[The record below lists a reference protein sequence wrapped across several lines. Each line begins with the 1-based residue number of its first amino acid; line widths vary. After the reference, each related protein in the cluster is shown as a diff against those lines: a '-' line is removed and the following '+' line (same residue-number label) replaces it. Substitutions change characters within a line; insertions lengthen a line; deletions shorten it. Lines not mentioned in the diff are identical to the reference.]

1 MAEFTF
7 ASVEIKYIKDS
18 IKIKARRNYSNNT
31 FVGNPSSNDV
41 TYISSDG
48 KTINFTSIVEAQDI
62 TTLTIYRNLEK
73 EYKTKPGVLANNSDL
88 NINGNYYLSD
98 YNEEKL
104 VNGSYRIDWEF
115 LEYLK
120 PNKVQA
126 TFKRIGKPVTKKT
139 TSKSTTKKKTSTY
152 ITKLLTDCKTMKKG
166 QTNSKCVKYLQKF
179 LQKKGYYKNCKI
191 DGDYLT
197 ETKKAVKQLQK
208 AYKIKVSK
216 ANQGVWDSVTRKY
229 WRKKYNISSK
239 KKTKKTTTKS
249 KTKTKAKTKSKSK
262 AKK

>member
-7 ASVEIKYIKDS
+7 ASVEIKYIRDS
-18 IKIKARRNYSNNT
+18 IKINQRRNYANDT
-31 FVGNPSSNDV
+31 FIGNPSSNNI
-41 TYISSDG
+41 TYVSSDG
-48 KTINFTSIVEAQDI
+48 KIISFQSIVEANDT
-62 TTLTIYRNLEK
+62 TTLNTYRKLEK
-73 EYKTKPGVLANNSDL
+73 EYTTKHGVLVNHSDL
-88 NINGNYYLSD
+88 NINGNYYLTE
-98 YNEEKL
+98 YNEEKV

-115 LEYLK
+115 TEYIK
-120 PNKVQA
+120 PNKVKA
-126 TFKRIGKPVTKKT
+126 TFKRIGKPATKKS
-139 TSKSTTKKKTSTY
+139 TSKTTKKKTSTY

-216 ANQGVWDSVTRKY
+216 SNQGVWDSVTRKY

-239 KKTKKTTTKS
+239 KK
-249 KTKTKAKTKSKSK
+249 
-262 AKK
+262 